1 MIGSTKTVATVAIS
15 GLLASTAGDAILAEA
30 VGADMPWFAQFG
42 LCGLF
47 GALLWW
53 KIAKSDVEVARSS
66 ASAVTEAAKIHATA
80 LGEVKD
86 ELVGMRSDQNS
97 SQAAT
102 NALLREALFNQKGA
116 K

>member
-1 MIGSTKTVATVAIS
+1 MIGSTKTVATVAIV
-15 GLLASTAGDAILAEA
+15 GLLASTASDRLLATAIE
-30 VGADMPWFAQFG
+30 ADMPWFAQFG

-53 KIAKSDVEVARSS
+53 KIAKTDIQTAERQADAVES
-66 ASAVTEAAKIHATA
+66 AAKIHADA

-86 ELVGMRSDQNS
+86 EIVGMRSDQNS
-97 SQAAT
+97 QQAAT
-102 NALLREALFNQKGA
+102 QRLLEQALFDGRGA

>member
-1 MIGSTKTVATVAIS
+1 MIGSTKTIATVSIL
-15 GLLASTAGDAILAEA
+15 GLLASTAGDTILAEA

-53 KIAKSDVEVARSS
+53 KIAKSDIEVAKT
-66 ASAVTEAAKIHATA
+66 ASEAVKEAAKVHADA

-86 ELVGMRSDQNS
+86 ELVGMRSDFNVN
-97 SQAAT
+97 QAST
-102 NALLREALFNQKGA
+102 QSLLKEALFPKRGGP
-116 K
+116 

>member
-1 MIGSTKTVATVAIS
+1 MATVAIVGLLVS
-15 GLLASTAGDAILAEA
+15 TASDRLLASTLET
-30 VGADMPWFAQFG
+30 DMPWFAQFG

-53 KIAKSDVEVARSS
+53 KIARTDPETAKAQAAAVE
-66 ASAVTEAAKIHATA
+66 TAAKIHAEA

-97 SQAAT
+97 QQAAT
-102 NALLREALFNQKGA
+102 QRLLEQALFNDRGPK
-116 K
+116 